1 MERCSHH
8 WCIRLWSVTI
18 SFFPSV
24 HVCPSCDACW
34 PVLGDRSFWVVLIST
49 LFTPFL
55 KRQQHFLGLSDP
67 APTSAPSEKS
77 RSGISWMVWNYL
89 LLGQHHFICLLN
101 LFFFLFFY
109 SPSYNFIFSRPF
121 FSCTFFFLSWGQF
134 FFHHIFFGLTLDPNF
149 FWELPTSPSNL
160 PTTLPLTN
168 PPTSFTPPTSFSTH
182 LHCQSLKTRE
192 NFSSSELWLGFQH
205 FESP

>member
-34 PVLGDRSFWVVLIST
+34 PMLGDRSFWMVLIST

-55 KRQQHFLGLSDP
+55 KRQQHFLGLSNS

-77 RSGISWMVWNYL
+77 SSGMKHSPTWSASFFFPFLAFFSL
-89 LLGQHHFICLLN
+89 LHYF
-101 LFFFLFFY
+101 FFFLLGTVFFV
-109 SPSYNFIFSRPF
+109 IM
-121 FSCTFFFLSWGQF
+121 FFLVPP
-134 FFHHIFFGLTLDPNF
+134 LTPNL
-149 FWELPTSPSNL
+149 FWEPPTSPSHQ
-160 PTTLPLTN
+160 P
-168 PPTSFTPPTSFSTH
+168 TH
-182 LHCQSLKTRE
+182 LLLHSPPLLELE
-192 NFSSSELWLGFQH
+192 N
-205 FESP
+205 

>member
-34 PVLGDRSFWVVLIST
+34 PMLGDRSFWMVLIST

-55 KRQQHFLGLSDP
+55 KRQQHFLGLSNS

-77 RSGISWMVWNYL
+77 SSGISWMGWNIL
-89 LLGQHHFICLLN
+89 RLGQHHFFFLLGLFFLFYN
-101 LFFFLFFY
+101 FFFFFFFFLMV
-109 SPSYNFIFSRPF
+109 
-121 FSCTFFFLSWGQF
+121 TVFFLSC
-134 FFHHIFFGLTLDPNF
+134 F
-149 FWELPTSPSNL
+149 FWSHPWPQIYFGNLLPP
-160 PTTLPLTN
+160 PLTN
-168 PPTSFTPPTSFSTH
+168 PPTSFSTH
-182 LHCQSLKTRE
+182 LHC
-192 NFSSSELWLGFQH
+192 
-205 FESP
+205 